1 MSSIPMAIRQQVI
14 SEAEHRCEY
23 CLTSSRLIGMP
34 LVIDHIMPKSL
45 GGGDERENIAASCYR
60 CNEFKGARIQGV
72 DPETDE
78 LTMFFNPRK
87 KLWIEHFAWING
99 ATQVIGV
106 TATGRVTATAL
117 RVNNEYIVATRGIWA
132 ARGWHPPY

>member
-1 MSSIPMAIRQQVI
+1 MSSIPKAIRQQVI

-34 LVIDHIMPKSL
+34 LVIDHITPKAL
-45 GGGDERENIAASCYR
+45 GGGDERENLAASCYR

-72 DPETDE
+72 DPVTDE

-87 KLWIEHFAWING
+87 QLWIEHFAWVNG

-106 TATGRVTATAL
+106 TGIGRVTAIAL
-117 RVNNEYIVATRGIWA
+117 RINNEYIIATRGIWV